1 MDDNSFEA
9 VAEKQEQSAQSEE
22 YRMMMRGG
30 AAVLSLLALSSL
42 AQANLFTNGD
52 FESVDGT
59 LNITTGF
66 QGSAFSESPVT
77 RPLNQL
83 AALGLPGVYDSIPGW
98 QTVAGSGIEVHVQ
111 QVLGVLPHSG
121 LHYLELDSHPR
132 NGLSSASAMAQTVT
146 LNGLRYQFTIAAE
159 GPYAGGSVG
168 GLIDDVSLVQT
179 GPRTYRFSLFYL
191 PRTTL
196 LGQNGIAVYVKGL
209 FGNPGAGFGTRLLYC
224 NGANDAFLHDTASHR
239 GIAAQG
245 SATWTECSV
254 EFEAVPEPATY
265 ALVGAGLV
273 ALFFIRRRRS

>member
-1 MDDNSFEA
+1 ML
-9 VAEKQEQSAQSEE
+9 K
-22 YRMMMRGG
+22 RGG
-30 AAVLSLLALSSL
+30 VSIAILLGLSGL

-52 FESVDGT
+52 FETVDGT
-59 LNITTGF
+59 LNITSGF
-66 QGSAFSESPVT
+66 QGTAFSENPVV

-111 QVLGVLPHSG
+111 QVLGILPHSG

-132 NGLSSASAMAQTVT
+132 DSLGSASAMAQTVT
-146 LNGLRYQFTIAAE
+146 LNGIPHQFTIVAE

-179 GPRTYRFSLFYL
+179 GPRTYRLSLFYL

-196 LGQNGIAVYVKGL
+196 LGQNGIAVYVKAL
-209 FGNPGAGFGTRLLYC
+209 LGNPGSGFGTRLLYC
-224 NGANDAFLHDTASHR
+224 NGANDAYLHDTASHR
-239 GIAAQG
+239 GLGAQG
-245 SATWTECSV
+245 SATWTECSSP

>member
-1 MDDNSFEA
+1 ML
-9 VAEKQEQSAQSEE
+9 K
-22 YRMMMRGG
+22 RGG
-30 AAVLSLLALSSL
+30 VAFAMLLGLSGGAH
-42 AQANLFTNGD
+42 ANLFINGD
-52 FESVDGT
+52 FETVDGT
-59 LNITTGF
+59 LNVTTGF
-66 QGSAFSESPVT
+66 QGTAFSESPVA

-83 AALGLPGVYDSIPGW
+83 AALGLPAIYDSIPGW
-98 QTVAGSGIEVHVQ
+98 QTVAGSGIEMHVQ

-121 LHYLELDSHPR
+121 LHYIELDSHPR
-132 NGLSSASAMAQTVT
+132 NGLSSASAISQTVT

-179 GPRTYRFSLFYL
+179 GARTYRLSLFYL

-209 FGNPGAGFGTRLLYC
+209 FGNPGSGFGTRLLYC
-224 NGANDAFLHDTASHR
+224 NGANDVYLHDTASHR
-239 GIAAQG
+239 GIGAQG
-245 SATWTECSV
+245 SAAWTECSV